1 MITDVGAAFNKLT
14 AERNASALH
23 TFRIPLALKAFTADR
38 VAISSIIIIIIM
50 KYDGDDNDEDNDDA
64 ADVTAYH
71 FLGPGQPNELSQAL
85 IKP

>member
-1 MITDVGAAFNKLT
+1 MITDMGAAFNKLT

-23 TFRIPLALKAFTADR
+23 TFGIPLALKAFTADR
-38 VAISSIIIIIIM
+38 FAISSIIIIIM
-50 KYDGDDNDEDNDDA
+50 KYDGDDNDEDNADA
-64 ADVTAYH
+64 VDVTAYH